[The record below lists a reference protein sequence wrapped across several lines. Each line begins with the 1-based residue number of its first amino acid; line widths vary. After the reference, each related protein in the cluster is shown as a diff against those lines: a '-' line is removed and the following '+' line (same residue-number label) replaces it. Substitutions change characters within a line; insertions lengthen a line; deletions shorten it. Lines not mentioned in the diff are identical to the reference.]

1 MPVAAVN
8 LGERSIVRFGSK
20 ITIEGKNKHNMS
32 QLLKDIY
39 QQIKNNINPKHTIIS
54 IVNEEIVTKDVNIY
68 LTSL

>member
-1 MPVAAVN
+1 MSSP
-8 LGERSIVRFGSK
+8 LCK